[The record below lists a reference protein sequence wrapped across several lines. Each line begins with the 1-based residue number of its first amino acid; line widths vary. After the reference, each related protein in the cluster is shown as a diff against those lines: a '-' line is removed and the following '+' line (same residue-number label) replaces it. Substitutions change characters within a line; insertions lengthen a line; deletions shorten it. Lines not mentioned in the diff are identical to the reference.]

1 MITPPSVP
9 SQNVIFSFSLLSTW
23 DDSNTQEKLETM
35 VLKIIFWVNKVHY
48 GLHVCE
54 NGEYKIINENNV
66 KISVSSPNVHR
77 CCFKVSFSI
86 QFHADD

>member
-1 MITPPSVP
+1 MITPPP
-9 SQNVIFSFSLLSTW
+9 SLPRMFFFFIFYR
-23 DDSNTQEKLETM
+23 DDSNIQEKLKTI
-35 VLKIIFWVNKVHY
+35 VLEIIFWVNKVRY

-66 KISVSSPNVHR
+66 NISVTSPNVHR
-77 CCFKVSFSI
+77 CCFKMSFSI

>member
-1 MITPPSVP
+1 
-9 SQNVIFSFSLLSTW
+9 
-23 DDSNTQEKLETM
+23 M

-66 KISVSSPNVHR
+66 KISVTSTNVHR
-77 CCFKVSFSI
+77 CCFKMSLSL
-86 QFHADD
+86 QCYADD

>member
-1 MITPPSVP
+1 MYVDYPPSLP
-9 SQNVIFSFSLLSTW
+9 SQNVFFFIFYR

-48 GLHVCE
+48 SLHPCE
-54 NGEYKIINENNV
+54 NGEYKVIDENNV
-66 KISVSSPNVHR
+66 KISVNSPNVHR
-77 CCFKVSFSI
+77 CCFKISFSI

>member
-1 MITPPSVP
+1 
-9 SQNVIFSFSLLSTW
+9 
-23 DDSNTQEKLETM
+23 M

-66 KISVSSPNVHR
+66 NV
-77 CCFKVSFSI
+77 
-86 QFHADD
+86 